1 MGTPILITGG
11 WGVVGQGIPFICRDF
26 VPLPALAMGKEVR
39 KWRQISQRDTYGD
52 KKKQTPDS

>member
-39 KWRQISQRDTYGD
+39 K
-52 KKKQTPDS
+52 